1 MHKAWPEP
9 LDYEDKLNL
18 KFVQSWEESQALQVS
33 NESCIVVA
41 SSGMLTAG
49 RAVCYLKYLLPSPNN
64 AVLFIGYSAENTTAT
79 EIKQGNKT
87 IKVDGEVVL
96 NRAQIYS
103 LNSFS
108 SHSNYNQLM
117 KYLTELD
124 YQKVC
129 LVHSN
134 YESKVA
140 FANALQNN
148 LIAQGKSSRVIATNQ
163 DQKIYI

>member
-1 MHKAWPEP
+1 
-9 LDYEDKLNL
+9 
-18 KFVQSWEESQALQVS
+18 
-33 NESCIVVA
+33 
-41 SSGMLTAG
+41 MLTAG
-49 RAVCYLKYLLPSPNN
+49 RAVCYLKYLLPSADN

-87 IKVDGEVVL
+87 IKVDGEVVP

-117 KYLTELD
+117 KYLMELD

-129 LVHSN
+129 LVHSD
-134 YESKVA
+134 YEDKVE
-140 FANALQNN
+140 FAHTLQDK
-148 LIAQGKSSRVIATNQ
+148 LISQGKSARVICTQEN
-163 DQKIYI
+163 QKIYI

>member
-1 MHKAWPEP
+1 M
-9 LDYEDKLNL
+9 

-33 NESCIVVA
+33 NEPCILVA

-79 EIKQGNKT
+79 EIKQGNKL
-87 IKVDGEVVL
+87 IKVDGEVVP
-96 NRAQIYS
+96 NKAQIYS

-117 KYLTELD
+117 KYLMELE

-129 LVHSN
+129 LVHST
-134 YESKVA
+134 YEPKVA

-148 LIAQGKSSRVIATNQ
+148 LITQGKSSRVIAVNA
-163 DQKIYI
+163 DSKIYF